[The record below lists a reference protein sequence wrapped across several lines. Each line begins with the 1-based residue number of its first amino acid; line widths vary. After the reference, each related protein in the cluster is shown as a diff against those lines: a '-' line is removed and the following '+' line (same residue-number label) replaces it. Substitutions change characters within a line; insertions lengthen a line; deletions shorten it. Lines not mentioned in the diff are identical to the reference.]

1 MSDESNAKNIL
12 RVLLDA
18 NDTRLIGL
26 IRQQVNGSATSEQCS
41 AMLSALSGLGL
52 RSYVRTARREAA
64 MPGQQ
69 HCVWCHK
76 TYDPRNNTRNA
87 CKIDH
92 GEPDEPRFNGHPKW
106 RSDYPCCGGVA
117 YNDKCAQLACIRL
130 TYRS

>member
-1 MSDESNAKNIL
+1 
-12 RVLLDA
+12 
-18 NDTRLIGL
+18 
-26 IRQQVNGSATSEQCS
+26 
-41 AMLSALSGLGL
+41 
-52 RSYVRTARREAA
+52 